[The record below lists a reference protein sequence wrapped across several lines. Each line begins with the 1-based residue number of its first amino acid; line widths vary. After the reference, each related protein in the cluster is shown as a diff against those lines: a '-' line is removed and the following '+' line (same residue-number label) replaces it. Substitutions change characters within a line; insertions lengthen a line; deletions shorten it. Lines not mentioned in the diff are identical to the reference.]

1 MPPVGYSLCDVI
13 DMKVTWAG
21 RHVELSTEQTRKL
34 QHEFEKTG
42 KLLDNGKGEAGLHVV
57 LAQERHLHHAEV
69 TSHYHH
75 HDLVGKASDA
85 DLFTAIHQAAGK
97 LEAQAIRLKEK
108 WRDAK
113 RGPKTEQ
120 SKEVHSEA

>member
-1 MPPVGYSLCDVI
+1 M
-13 DMKVTWAG
+13 
-21 RHVELSTEQTRKL
+21 ELSADQTKKL
-34 QHEFEKTG
+34 QQEFEKTG

-75 HDLVGKASDA
+75 HDLVGKASDT

-97 LEAQAIRLKEK
+97 LEAQAIRLKGK
-108 WRDAK
+108 WRDGK
-113 RGPKTEQ
+113 RGPKTEGT
-120 SKEVHSEA
+120 EASESETLGS